1 MDDGND
7 RIDIMFE
14 GELTTVSP
22 LAYSPPDSTG
32 PNKESLLPR
41 ITAFENGQ
49 PVEVPFVSG
58 AAFRGPLRRACADAL
73 REKVGVKPSFITLL
87 EWRVG
92 GAKGSEKEEIDPA
105 ERLALIDRH
114 PLLALF
120 GAGSSKAGFV
130 SSKLRTGHL
139 IPPGGTTPVV
149 IRGVRRGEHRDVA
162 VITQLDEAERE
173 KLFKWSDANTARSR
187 LQGEKTTAQRRL
199 NVLKREVG
207 DGKRA
212 ASDPDYRA
220 AQETFERLSRDL
232 DEAEIAA
239 AALGGDVSILLPLPG
254 YEALPAGIRIRHRFD
269 ARGVSMLQ
277 VGLLV
282 AGLRRWTMDPRIGAR
297 IAHGCGEVAGHYNVR
312 IRPMETAA
320 WSNDGVLSFDLLNG
334 LTTDSATLARAATTW
349 NDATIEYKN
358 VEGAA

>member
-1 MDDGND
+1 MDDAND
-7 RIDIMFE
+7 KIDIMFD
-14 GELTTVSP
+14 GELTTVTP

-41 ITAFENGQ
+41 ITAFENGN

-92 GAKGSEKEEIDPA
+92 GAKSSEKEDIDPA
-105 ERLALIDRH
+105 ERMALIDRH

-149 IRGVRRGEHRDVA
+149 IKGVRRGEHRDVA
-162 VITQLDEAERE
+162 VITQLDKTERE

-187 LQGEKTTAQRRL
+187 LQGEKTTSQRRL
-199 NVLKREVG
+199 NALKRDVA

-212 ASDPDYRA
+212 PSDPDYRA
-220 AQETFERLSRDL
+220 ALATFEKLSAEL
-232 DEAEIAA
+232 EEAEAVAA
-239 AALGGDVSILLPLPG
+239 TLGGDVSILLPLPG
-254 YEALPAGIRIRHRFD
+254 YEALPTGIRMKHRFD
-269 ARGVSMLQ
+269 ARGVSMLEA
-277 VGLLV
+277 GLLV
-282 AGLRRWTMDPRIGAR
+282 EGLRRWSMDPRIGAR
-297 IAHGCGEVAGHYNVR
+297 IAHGCGEVAGRYTVKT
-312 IRPMETAA
+312 RPKGTAA
-320 WSNDGVLSFDLLNG
+320 WTDDGTLSFDLLSG
-334 LTTDSATLARAATTW
+334 LTTDSDTLAQAATKW
-349 NDATIEYKN
+349 NEATIDYKN
-358 VEGAA
+358 TTE